1 MFDPISSV
9 VGNVMVQTTS
19 NTGAPTEAL
28 AERALDKILF
38 VGSQAHPIIREQAE
52 VFKANIRNVL
62 LYYIEEAKRS
72 ERVTIAG
79 KIRKAGMEH
88 LIPIIDS

>member
-1 MFDPISSV
+1 MFKPLTGEI
-9 VGNVMVQTTS
+9 GNVIVQTTS
-19 NTGAPTEAL
+19 NAGASTEAL

-38 VGSQAHPIIREQAE
+38 VGSQAHPVIREQAE
-52 VFKANIRNVL
+52 VFKSNIRNVL
-62 LYYIEEAKRS
+62 LYYIEEAKRA

-88 LIPIIDS
+88 LIPVIDS

>member
-9 VGNVMVQTTS
+9 LGNVMVQTT
-19 NTGAPTEAL
+19 NNAGASSEAL

-38 VGSQAHPIIREQAE
+38 VGSGTHPVIREQAE
-52 VFKANIRNVL
+52 VFKANIKNVL

-72 ERVTIAG
+72 ERVNIAG
-79 KIRKAGMEH
+79 KMRKNGFEN
-88 LIPIIDS
+88 LISVIDS